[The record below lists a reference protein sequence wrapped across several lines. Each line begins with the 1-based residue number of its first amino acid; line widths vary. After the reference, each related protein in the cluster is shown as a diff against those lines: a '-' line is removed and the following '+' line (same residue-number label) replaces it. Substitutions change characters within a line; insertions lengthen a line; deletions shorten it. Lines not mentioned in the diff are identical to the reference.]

1 MKKYSTVFAMLLVAG
16 LFFST
21 QLASAQM
28 STPAATDAEKEA
40 AYATAIEIR
49 TTDILKSLNLADS
62 DKSNAVYDVIVA
74 QYHALRVRDAAI
86 DTRLKVDGKAV
97 SYANR
102 ASLLAA
108 EPKTLHDQFLTS
120 LAKVLTPEQIEQVKN
135 QMTYNKVKVTY
146 DAYCTIVPALTDADR
161 AKIMELLTLAREE
174 AMDGGNAPEKSYIF
188 GQYKDKINAYL
199 DAHGHD
205 VAKSTQEWEA
215 KQELAKKTAEPA
227 KR

>member
-1 MKKYSTVFAMLLVAG
+1 MKKYSITCGTLLAAG
-16 LFFST
+16 LFFLIQT
-21 QLASAQM
+21 ASAQM
-28 STPAATDAEKEA
+28 STPPATDAEKEA

-49 TTDILKSLNLADS
+49 TTDILKILNLADS
-62 DKSNAVYDVIVA
+62 DKSNIVYNLIVA

-86 DTRLKVDGKAV
+86 DTKLKVDGKQV
-97 SYANR
+97 TYANR

-108 EPKTLHDQFLTS
+108 EPKTLHDQFLAN
-120 LAKVLTPEQIEQVKN
+120 LAKVLTPEQVEQVKN

-146 DAYCTIVPALTDADR
+146 DAYCEIVPDLTDADK
-161 AKIMELLTLAREE
+161 AKIMELLNQAREE
-174 AMDGGNAPEKSYIF
+174 AIDGGNAPEKSYIF

-215 KQELAKKTAEPA
+215 KQQLAKKTTESA
-227 KR
+227 K